1 MIAMRC
7 AMRREVALFY
17 IGVAVCGA
25 AVACRQSADDRAHHA
40 AARAREQAAVRETPT
55 VQRVT
60 IPRES
65 GRILYDPPP
74 DLSAST
80 PGRVGVAIN
89 GVDTSSRKA
98 DSALATPRKA
108 SPAT

>member
-1 MIAMRC
+1 
-7 AMRREVALFY
+7 MRREVALCY
-17 IGVAVCGA
+17 IAFAMCSA
-25 AVACRQSADDRAHHA
+25 ATACRQSADDRAHHA
-40 AARAREQAAVRETPT
+40 ATRAREEAVVRETPT

-74 DLSAST
+74 DLSASS
-80 PGRVGVAIN
+80 PGRAGVAIN

-98 DSALATPRKA
+98 DSARATQQNA
-108 SPAT
+108 SPTT